1 MKSTEELR
9 MFLIEQLDP
18 QNKSRFNRMLN
29 DLNDDFTIN
38 EMSPLMEELDSKI
51 MDRVSLELSII

>member
-1 MKSTEELR
+1 

-38 EMSPLMEELDSKI
+38 KMSPLMEELDSKI
-51 MDRVSLELSII
+51 RDRVSLELSII